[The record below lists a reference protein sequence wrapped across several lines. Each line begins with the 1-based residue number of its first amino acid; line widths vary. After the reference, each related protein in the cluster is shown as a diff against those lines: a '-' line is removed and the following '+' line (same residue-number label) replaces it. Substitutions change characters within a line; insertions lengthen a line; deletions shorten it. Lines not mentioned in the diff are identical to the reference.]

1 MLGEILPSIVEQCF
15 IDVHQLHRRATQ
27 QAIADL
33 AGFGM
38 LVPTVE
44 ECDNFI
50 ENVRRRHQGW
60 SLGGKTSPMLHG
72 SVVVLVICRF

>member
-1 MLGEILPSIVEQCF
+1 MLGEIPPSIIEQVF
-15 IDVHQLHRRATQ
+15 IDVHQLHRLATQ

-50 ENVRRRHQGW
+50 ENVRRGHQGW
-60 SLGGKTSPMLHG
+60 QLGGETSPVPHG
-72 SVVVLVICRF
+72 SVVVLIVCRF

>member
-1 MLGEILPSIVEQCF
+1 MLGEIPPSIIEQVF
-15 IDVHQLHRRATQ
+15 IDVYQLHRLATQ

-50 ENVRRRHQGW
+50 ENVRRGHQGW
-60 SLGGKTSPMLHG
+60 
-72 SVVVLVICRF
+72 